1 MSYSNS
7 RIRNILMVA
16 SAAALLATAGQASA
30 HEPDKALSI
39 DEIKVVEQ
47 LSASDARRRAYDYMA
62 SLGYVN
68 TGQIG
73 GARVRGITR
82 EGDTWIVRV
91 AFSSGSR
98 IMNRSAVLY
107 IDAATA
113 VVSEQP
119 PKDAGRVA
127 AN

>member
-1 MSYSNS
+1 MGTINS
-7 RIRNILMVA
+7 RIRSILVAA
-16 SAAALLATAGQASA
+16 SAAALLVTTGQAGA
-30 HEPDKALSI
+30 HEPGDAVSI
-39 DEIKVVEQ
+39 DEVKVVEQ
-47 LSASDARRRAYDYMA
+47 LSANDARRRAYDYMA

-68 TGQIG
+68 SGQIG
-73 GARVRGITR
+73 GAKVRGITR

-91 AFSSGSR
+91 AYSSGSR
-98 IMNRSAVLY
+98 IMKRSAVLY

-119 PKDAGRVA
+119 PNDEGRVA